1 MTQFTNT
8 QATQTNYKTRRQRDE
23 QDEKI
28 VGQFLDTYFYPTW
41 CSAIARN
48 TDRLTQIQ
56 GLDVTT
62 LDGANA
68 VYKID
73 EKAATRWAGR
83 RLNTFAF
90 EISAVNIFG
99 EVYKGWLLDDKSI
112 SDYLVIVWIDEINSE
127 TLQGAANIT
136 DATVAL
142 IRKSDL
148 WNFLNYK
155 GLTKEYLFSMGDYL
169 RQMGMNSH
177 KVNGFK
183 ITCQQPPIQERAAN
197 ILIHRDTIINNIS
210 CYAMQIKNG
219 QQIRLR

>member
-1 MTQFTNT
+1 MTQFVNT
-8 QATQTNYKTRRQRDE
+8 QATQANYKTRRQRDE

-41 CSAIARN
+41 CNAIYRN
-48 TDRLTQIQ
+48 HDKLTQIQ
-56 GLDVTT
+56 GLDITT

-83 RLNTFAF
+83 HLNTFAF

-112 SDYLVIVWIDEINSE
+112 SDYLVLVWMDEINSE

-148 WNFLNYK
+148 WNYLNYK

-169 RQMGMNSH
+169 RQMGMNQQ
-177 KVNGFK
+177 KINGFK
-183 ITCQQPPIQERAAN
+183 ITCQQAPIQERAAN
-197 ILIHRDTIINNIS
+197 ILIPRDTIIKNIS